1 MVRPKPKENGLKTN
15 RDISKDGK
23 CFHYES
29 LVIGKETALFF
40 LKESRKLKA
49 VRGSVSSIY
58 VIDDDTKYR
67 KT

>member
-1 MVRPKPKENGLKTN
+1 MVRPKTKGKWIETHG
-15 RDISKDGK
+15 DISKDGK

-58 VIDDDTKYR
+58 VIDDDTKYQ

>member
-1 MVRPKPKENGLKTN
+1 MKPNG
-15 RDISKDGK
+15 DISKDGK

-29 LVIGKETALFF
+29 LVVGKETALF
-40 LKESRKLKA
+40 LLEKVKEAKA

-58 VIDDDTKYR
+58 VIDDDTKYQ

>member
-1 MVRPKPKENGLKTN
+1 MVRPKPKENGLKPN
-15 RDISKDGK
+15 RDISEDGK
-23 CFHYES
+23 CFHYKS

-58 VIDDDTKYR
+58 IIDDDTKYR